1 MDRGYEYYRKALEG
15 EGLPCAFLDLELLQR
30 NIQGVIGRAGNKK
43 IRIHSKAL
51 RSIGVIRR
59 ILESSERFSG
69 VMCSSAPEA
78 IHLRQSGIDDL
89 LIAYPTV
96 REARIES
103 VCREVRDGGLL
114 VPTFDS
120 ADHLDRYQAVAEA
133 NRIVLPVS
141 LDVDMATRFPF
152 LHFGSHWSSVDSIEG
167 VRALLDKVREC
178 PNLRLAGVVA
188 YEGQIAGLP
197 DRLPGHPA
205 LNRSARV
212 LKAISI
218 KKIRAFRKG
227 LVDTI
232 RSEGFDL
239 DFVNGGGTMSLTSTS
254 ADPSVTEVSPGSAF
268 YAPALFDYYAEYR
281 HLPAAGYAVE
291 VTRKAADY
299 IVCYGGGYN
308 SPGIADKYKQPV
320 PYLSPDLR
328 LTSHEGAG
336 EVQTPLMFK
345 GSTDL
350 QLGDPVFFRT
360 SCAGELCERF
370 NHLALISDGKVVDRV
385 TTYRGDGKTFF

>member
-1 MDRGYEYYRKALEG
+1 MDRDYGYYRKALEG
-15 EGLPCAFLDLELLQR
+15 QGLPCAFLDLDLLHR
-30 NIQGVIGRAGNKK
+30 NTESILTRSKDK
-43 IRIHSKAL
+43 RIRVHSKAI
-51 RSIGVIRR
+51 RSVYVLKT
-59 ILESSERFSG
+59 ILGSDARFSG

-78 IHLRQSGIDDL
+78 VHLSSSGIDDL
-89 LIAYPTV
+89 LIAYPIV
-96 REARIES
+96 QRAQVDS
-103 VCREVRDGGLL
+103 VCREVRNGRTL
-114 VPTFDS
+114 VLTFDS
-120 ADHLDRYQAVAEA
+120 VDHLERYQAAAADNEV
-133 NRIVLPVS
+133 VLPVC
-141 LDVDMATRFPF
+141 LDMDMTTRFPF
-152 LHFGSHWSSVDSIEG
+152 LHFGSHWSSVDSMEG
-167 VRALLDKVREC
+167 VRALLDKVKEC

-197 DRLPGHPA
+197 DRLPGHLV
-205 LNRSARV
+205 LNRAARI

-218 KKIRAFRKG
+218 RKIRAFRKG

-268 YAPALFDYYAEYR
+268 YAPAFFDYYAEYR

-328 LTSHEGAG
+328 LASHEGAG

-370 NHLALISDGKVVDRV
+370 NHLALISDGKVVDKV